1 MKESKSKRM
10 LKNLQVKRRSS
21 FGAISSCILYANLKL
36 VYMIIFKAITHIT
49 KYPYLITTQ
58 DKDFSYTY
66 QHIGKC

>member
-1 MKESKSKRM
+1 
-10 LKNLQVKRRSS
+10 
-21 FGAISSCILYANLKL
+21 
-36 VYMIIFKAITHIT
+36 MIIFKAIMDII

>member
-10 LKNLQVKRRSS
+10 LKNLQVKQRSS
-21 FGAISSCILYANLKL
+21 FSGISSCILYANLKL
-36 VYMIIFKAITHIT
+36 VYMIIFKAIMHIT